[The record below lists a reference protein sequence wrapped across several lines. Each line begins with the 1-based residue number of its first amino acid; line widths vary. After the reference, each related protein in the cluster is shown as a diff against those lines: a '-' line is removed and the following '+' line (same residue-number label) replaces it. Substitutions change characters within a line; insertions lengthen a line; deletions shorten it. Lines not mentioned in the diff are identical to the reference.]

1 MGQHRKEV
9 ISTLKVWK
17 INLIVL
23 WFGQFLVNA
32 GMTMIT
38 PFLTLYLAQDLNVV
52 GDREIGLW
60 AGLIFAANFLTSFIF
75 QPIWG
80 KVADKYGRKLMLLR
94 SGFGMAIVI
103 ACMGFATHP
112 WHLLVLRL
120 LNGTISG
127 FNPASIS
134 LVSSTTPKNRMG
146 FSMGIM
152 QSGQVAG
159 TILGPLIGGM
169 MADWFG
175 FRPIFYITGALIF
188 AASLLA
194 LFLVKENFNREEAK
208 AMPQASVIAGL
219 KELSHIPQL
228 PALFAVTFLLQFAMI
243 SPMTLLPLYVQKLH
257 GSAQDI
263 ALWSGFVIAVTGLS
277 NMIASPLL
285 GKLSDKV
292 GANRI
297 LTYALIGTGLTLIP
311 QAFVTSVW
319 QLVIVRFMMGV
330 FMGGLLP
337 SVNALIRS
345 FTPEGM
351 ESRAFGFNTSALA
364 LGNMLGAVIGGFLS
378 GFIGIEGLFIA
389 SGILLLVN
397 MIWVRLKL
405 YKKKGLRHPVGG

>member
-1 MGQHRKEV
+1 
-9 ISTLKVWK
+9 
-17 INLIVL
+17 
-23 WFGQFLVNA
+23 
-32 GMTMIT
+32 MIT